1 MTEHAPRL
9 SLRPRRG
16 AGTVLSPCDAITAAV
31 RRLVPG
37 VIAATAAA
45 CAAPGP
51 SSGDAARQQW
61 IVNTLAAD
69 NLVYELRDPA
79 MLAGKL
85 IRMQSAPH
93 AWMRGTAAIFW
104 RDLTG
109 PGPWAAPSAYAD
121 AASDRVLVLGDPH
134 VENLGTFRPPDGA
147 LEVDWNDF
155 DAAGYGPYWGDVRRL
170 AVATVMV
177 ARDRFGA
184 DADADGGA
192 AAVASAIA
200 RGYAGEIARL
210 ADGAPAPPVADG
222 FDPILDHLLA
232 KAADGGAEGARLA
245 DYTRVDGNGDRA
257 MFFGDV
263 EPPADD
269 GTWID
274 TVVEVGADR
283 AMIDRAIAA
292 WRPTVLADAPAAAF
306 AIKGASRRL
315 GAGISSYAALRY
327 YVLLE
332 GPTASADDDWL
343 VEVKETVDG
352 PRLPGPPAYAT
363 AFTSAGQ
370 RVVAAQLRTGARV
383 DADDLLGWADLGP
396 TSFRI
401 RNRTGYQ
408 KGLDEAKLIDSL
420 DDGAAGVAELTSF
433 ATVAGVLLA
442 RAHSRAATLD
452 GDAAAPAIAAHLS
465 SPAAIDGFV
474 AETAAFAVA
483 YADRTIADW
492 QTFSTT
498 DLAAELYP

>member
-1 MTEHAPRL
+1 MR
-9 SLRPRRG
+9 SLG
-16 AGTVLSPCDAITAAV
+16 S
-31 RRLVPG
+31 G

-45 CAAPGP
+45 AACTAPAAE
-51 SSGDAARQQW
+51 DARRQW
-61 IVNTLAAD
+61 IVDTLAAD

-79 MLAGKL
+79 LVAGKL
-85 IRMQSAPH
+85 IRMQGGPH
-93 AWMRGTAAIFW
+93 AWMRGTAGIFW

-109 PGPWAAPSAYAD
+109 PGPWAIPTAYGD

-147 LEVDWNDF
+147 MEVDWNDF

-184 DADADGGA
+184 DAGTADA
-192 AAVASAIA
+192 AATAVA
-200 RGYAGEIARL
+200 RGYADEIVAIAAG
-210 ADGAPAPPVADG
+210 ADAAPIAAGVDPV
-222 FDPILDHLLA
+222 LDHLLD
-232 KAADGGAEGARLA
+232 KADEAGATGARLA

-263 EPPADD
+263 DPPDAD
-269 GTWID
+269 GTWVD

-283 AMIDRAIAA
+283 AMLDRAIAA
-292 WRPTVLADAPAAAF
+292 WRPTALAAAPASAF

-315 GAGISSYAALRY
+315 GAGVSSYAALRY

-352 PRLPGPPAYAT
+352 PPLPGPPSYGS

-370 RVVAAQLRTGARV
+370 RVVAAQRRTGARV
-383 DADDLLGWADLGP
+383 DADDLLGWADLSP
-396 TSFRI
+396 ISFRI

-408 KGLDEAKLIDSL
+408 KGVDEARLIDAL
-420 DDGAAGVAELTSF
+420 DDGTDGVDELTSF
-433 ATVAGVLLA
+433 AAAAGVLLA

-452 GDAAAPAIAAHLS
+452 GDAAAPAIAANLTG
-465 SPAAIDGFV
+465 PGAIDGFV
-474 AETAAFAVA
+474 AETTAFALA

-492 QTFSTT
+492 QAFATT